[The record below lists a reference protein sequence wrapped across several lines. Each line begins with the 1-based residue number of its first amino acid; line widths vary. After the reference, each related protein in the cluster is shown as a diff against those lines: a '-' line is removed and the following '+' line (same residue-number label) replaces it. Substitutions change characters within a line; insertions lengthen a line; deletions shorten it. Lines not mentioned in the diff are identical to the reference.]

1 MNGKSPFDADSNHI
15 HHRLLNIG
23 FTHLQTTGIL
33 LGTNIIIIALAI
45 LFQPI
50 GNTQLLLF
58 LFILAI
64 LNNVFLWNLSRK
76 KGEDAAIKFIKNTNE
91 FKNEKFNQ

>member
-23 FTHLQTTGIL
+23 FTHLQTTAIL

-50 GNTQLLLF
+50 GNAQLLLF

-64 LNNVFLWNLSRK
+64 LNNVFLWNLSRE
-76 KGEDAAIKFIKNTNE
+76 KGKDAMIKFIKNTND
-91 FKNEKFNQ
+91 FKKEKFNQ